1 MVEQTTRYRVV
12 VGSNQA
18 GFWTFSPLLQIL
30 MMPSDRQTKIE
41 SKQFNNSKVML
52 CLCDVR
58 AEVQRNY
65 FTFRFEFTHEGTRR
79 MKYLTAF
86 LQAIKT
92 VRGGFAK
99 LVHLFRKC

>member
-1 MVEQTTRYRVV
+1 M
-12 VGSNQA
+12 
-18 GFWTFSPLLQIL
+18 L
-30 MMPSDRQTKIE
+30 PSDRQTITE

-65 FTFRFEFTHEGTRR
+65 FTFRFEFTHEETRR
-79 MKYLTAF
+79 MKYLAAF

-92 VRGGFAK
+92 VRGGLAK
-99 LVHLFRKC
+99 LIRLFRKC